1 MTGEV
6 NRKGLEDSGDVTG
19 VFLSSVNP
27 AFSYTAHSQGA
38 SGTKVVF
45 KASDGNSMYSGEK
58 LQISALQ
65 VLACIK
71 I

>member
-6 NRKGLEDSGDVTG
+6 NRKGIEDSGDVTG
-19 VFLSSVNP
+19 VFFSSVKP
-27 AFSYTAHSQGA
+27 VFSYTTHSAGG
-38 SGTKVVF
+38 SGTKIVF

-58 LQISALQ
+58 LQVSALQ
-65 VLACIK
+65 VLTCIK